1 MKPAQLSPQ
10 ARVDVLDAARW
21 VMGDNPSAARAF
33 RVAIDKATV
42 LLGEHPCAGRE
53 RLELV
58 PAPIR
63 FLSLTGFPYILVYD
77 STPTPPLILRVL
89 HGARDLPEI
98 LNDL

>member
-10 ARVDVLDAARW
+10 ARRDVLDAARW
-21 VMGDNPSAARAF
+21 LMGDNPSAARAF

-42 LLGEHPCAGRE
+42 LLGEHPRAGRE

-58 PAPIR
+58 PAPSR

-77 STPTPPLILRVL
+77 PTPTPPLILRVL
-89 HGARDLPEI
+89 HGVRDLPEI